1 LGFLH
6 LIPTMPIHAR
16 ARHLIVVLAAF
27 SGLLYGE
34 GSIGIFQG
42 IVVPGS
48 AKESGKFI
56 YIQSKNGN
64 LRRVKVTDAEV
75 YYGETVPVAQ
85 RTKEASECLKEAAE
99 VRVAAAQGKNG
110 EWTAKEII
118 ILHLPRP
125 MLKAA
130 LSYWSLW
137 YLSQNYRVTS
147 VQEIV

>member
-6 LIPTMPIHAR
+6 LIPRMLIPAQ
-16 ARHLIVVLAAF
+16 ARHLAVILAVL

-42 IVVPGS
+42 IVVPGP

-56 YIQSKNGN
+56 YVQSHNGN

-85 RTKEASECLKEAAE
+85 RTKDASECLKEAAE

-125 MLKAA
+125 TLKAA
-130 LSYWSLW
+130 L
-137 YLSQNYRVTS
+137 NY
-147 VQEIV
+147 